1 MPVNPA
7 TRRLRWWKEVLAVVA
22 FDAVYEWT
30 SSKAAGAHAVAGDHA
45 RQIVHVERSVG
56 IFREQAIQ
64 HWFLPHRLLIEA
76 SDLFYS
82 TVHFVLPVVT
92 LVWLFRRFP
101 ERYVRWRNALAW
113 MTGLG
118 LIGFITYPLLPP
130 RFLSSNFA
138 FVDTLNVI
146 GGIGSWDSALMKDAG
161 NLYAAMPSLHIAW
174 ALWCVFALVP
184 VVQRR
189 WVKALLILHPF
200 VTLFSIV
207 VTANHYFLDAL
218 GGVVVFTAGV
228 AITKLPRPAFTFSPL
243 ASLRRVVPLPSG
255 LGLPAVWLEASR
267 SWLDAS
273 RTWLDASR
281 ARLAALTEAMPPR
294 GRQRP
299 PGADAPSPASP
310 PATSGGRPGAH
321 PAASSP
327 DPSDDDDNPAQVGV
341 GA

>member
-22 FDAVYEWT
+22 FDLVYEWT
-30 SSKAAGAHAVAGDHA
+30 SSKAAGAHAVASSHA
-45 RQIVHVERSVG
+45 GQIVHTEQTLG
-56 IFREQAIQ
+56 LFREHAIQ
-64 HWFLPHRLLIEA
+64 QWFLPHRLLIEA

-118 LIGFITYPLLPP
+118 LIGFIAFPLLPP
-130 RFLSSNFA
+130 RFLPSSFG

-184 VVQRR
+184 LVRRR

-200 VTLFSIV
+200 VTLFTIV
-207 VTANHYFLDAL
+207 VSANHYFLDAA
-218 GGVVVFTAGV
+218 GGVLVFTLGV
-228 AITKLPRPAFTFSPL
+228 AIARLPRPTFTVSPL
-243 ASLRRVVPLPSG
+243 ASLTRVPH
-255 LGLPAVWLEASR
+255 PAWTAVAVGWLRTAGHWLEGAPGH
-267 SWLDAS
+267 LA
-273 RTWLDASR
+273 
-281 ARLAALTEAMPPR
+281 ARLAALAEPLRPR
-294 GRQRP
+294 GARRRP
-299 PGADAPSPASP
+299 AASAALSGPPTAAASTTAAPSPR
-310 PATSGGRPGAH
+310 GDG
-321 PAASSP
+321 
-327 DPSDDDDNPAQVGV
+327 DDTPTEVSVTA
-341 GA
+341 